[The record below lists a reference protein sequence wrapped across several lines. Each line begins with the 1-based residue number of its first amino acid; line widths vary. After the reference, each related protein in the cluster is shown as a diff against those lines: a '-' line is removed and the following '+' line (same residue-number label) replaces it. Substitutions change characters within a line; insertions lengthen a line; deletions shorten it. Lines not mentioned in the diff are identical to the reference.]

1 MSGGFGAL
9 CKVGVDGSEEG
20 VGASGK
26 IDVGGG
32 GKRSGGGCVVG
43 VVGGS
48 GGGCVVEGSG
58 GIYKCNLTHTI

>member
-26 IDVGGG
+26 IDVGAG
-32 GKRSGGGCVVG
+32 GKRSGGGVV
-43 VVGGS
+43 VEGS